1 MSDDV
6 IELGGVKVDLS
17 DAKMRFNEASLS
29 QYIQDEGGWY
39 NYLGQK
45 FADFDWMQQRAE
57 LAYEQAYAKKFVEI
71 KEGEGGSDK
80 MVEHK
85 CKGDDELVELKKRAL
100 IARRYV
106 KKMDRH
112 LKAWDKNHD
121 NASNY
126 GHNLRKEM
134 DKLQAEIKLTKD
146 ALAAEEVDVI
156 VRRSEEDA

>member
-6 IELGGVKVDLS
+6 IEIGEEKVDVGS
-17 DAKMRFNEASLS
+17 GRMRFNEASLS
-29 QYIQDEGGWY
+29 KYIQDEGAWF

-45 FADFDWMQQRAE
+45 LADLDWVQQRAE
-57 LAYEQAYAKKFVEI
+57 LAYEQAYARKFVEI

-85 CKGDDELVELKKRAL
+85 CKGDDELVELKKSAL
-100 IARRYV
+100 AARRKC

-112 LKAWDKNHD
+112 LKAWDKNHE

-134 DKLQAEIKLTKD
+134 EKLQAEIRLTRD
-146 ALAAEEVDVI
+146 AEVAEEVDAI
-156 VRRSEEDA
+156 VRKSEEPS